1 MKAASDPGCRGFS
14 LLELLLA
21 LAIASLL
28 AALATGSYSAVT
40 ARVHRQEV
48 RLALWRLAAAHENH
62 HLRHGRYAA
71 SIDSRG
77 QVDTLPE
84 VLPAPPLPGWHF
96 SLESI
101 PAATWVLRASATDP
115 RRDPDCVV
123 WQLDAT
129 GNTTAQD
136 DQGRDRSTHCWR
148 R

>member
-77 QVDTLPE
+77 QVDTPPE
-84 VLPAPPLPGWHF
+84 VLPAHGPPTRPG
-96 SLESI
+96 
-101 PAATWVLRASATDP
+101 TTLRPTNDHDTS
-115 RRDPDCVV
+115 
-123 WQLDAT
+123 
-129 GNTTAQD
+129 
-136 DQGRDRSTHCWR
+136 SCWR
-148 R
+148 AVPPPPSTSVSRLCTARKAPVAPTMPTHNHR